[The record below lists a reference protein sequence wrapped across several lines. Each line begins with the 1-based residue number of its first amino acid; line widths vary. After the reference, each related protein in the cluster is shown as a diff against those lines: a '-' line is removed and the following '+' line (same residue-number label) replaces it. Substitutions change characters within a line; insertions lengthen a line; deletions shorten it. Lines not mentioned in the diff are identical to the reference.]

1 MNTQRECHKEL
12 TPSSTQSSV
21 KWEHPTQRVLPG
33 LSTPNTSESR
43 RKPLLQCRVCPHPAA
58 APLAPARPGRR
69 LCTEMNLSIGTA
81 LILLPWSR
89 RLTTR
94 RLTLCFFWSQL
105 ILKSSHSVSQY
116 FVSNWKE
123 ICSIE
128 VSHNGL
134 MAEGHTA
141 LILSSLGRNAL

>member
-12 TPSSTQSSV
+12 TPSSTHSSV

-33 LSTPNTSESR
+33 LSTPNTSA
-43 RKPLLQCRVCPHPAA
+43 KPPQTSPP